1 VKNVERLLARYETGA
16 IKQALR
22 TLPARIAEARHVV
35 DVHRARV
42 DEAQDRAG
50 LAEAELSLAIAAETN
65 GNGKPAFSN
74 AEART
79 AELVRRRASDSAWLV
94 NSQGLRAEADDLAE
108 HQGRLDELIDTF
120 RAYRVVARLTAAE
133 LALLAEA
140 DEDADD
146 VSEVKLDV
154 ARGKGQDP
162 F

>member
-1 VKNVERLLARYETGA
+1 MKNVERLLAQYETGA
-16 IKQALR
+16 IRQALR

-50 LAEAELSLAIAAETN
+50 LAEAELVLAIAAETN
-65 GNGKPAFSN
+65 GAGKPVYSN
-74 AEART
+74 VEMRT
-79 AELVRRRASDSAWLV
+79 AELVRRRADENEWTEV
-94 NSQGLRAEADDLAE
+94 NDILRSERANLERAQT
-108 HQGRLDELIDTF
+108 HLDELIDLF
-120 RAYRVVARLTAAE
+120 RAYRVVARLIAAE

-140 DEDADD
+140 DEDAEGT
-146 VSEVKLDV
+146 SEAKIDV